1 MNASKDVLT
10 SVLHTAQMGIS
21 GIEAVKHKAQKPEL
35 RQFLQEQQEE
45 YSRIEA
51 ESMRLAQKKGW
62 QLPHRS
68 VMADTMSCM
77 AAKCKVMMGDKD
89 SAIADMLIQGNTRGM
104 INGIKH
110 LHQNKQLDPS
120 VNQIAETLL
129 NLENMNIQKSQK
141 FL

>member
-21 GIEAVKHKAQKPEL
+21 GIEAVKHKAQNSEL
-35 RQFLQEQQEE
+35 RQFLQEQQEQ
-45 YSRIEA
+45 YSSIEA
-51 ESMRLAQKKGW
+51 ESMSLAQKKGW

-68 VMADTMSCM
+68 MMVDHMSCM
-77 AAKCKVMMGDKD
+77 MAKCKTMMGEKD

-104 INGIKH
+104 IAGIKIMH
-110 LHQNKQLDPS
+110 KHPQLDPS
-120 VNQIAETLL
+120 VSQIAENLL

>member
-51 ESMRLAQKKGW
+51 ESMRLAQRFC
-62 QLPHRS
+62 HCRY
-68 VMADTMSCM
+68 ADP
-77 AAKCKVMMGDKD
+77 GQYPGYD
-89 SAIADMLIQGNTRGM
+89 QW
-104 INGIKH
+104 H
-110 LHQNKQLDPS
+110 
-120 VNQIAETLL
+120 
-129 NLENMNIQKSQK
+129 
-141 FL
+141 